1 MNKINN
7 LSKITISSCIVI
19 TLIITPWVN
28 VDSMIIPKLIML
40 ALTAAYLLPSLL
52 VIIKTNLPNM
62 DWILKSVLI
71 CVLLIIIQMIL
82 VMFFT
87 NSPFEQQFFGKT
99 GRGLGFLTYF
109 SLLILFTISIFI
121 FQKKTLSYFFNGLFY
136 SSFFSSIYSIVQ
148 FYGYDI
154 FNWVSRTNG
163 IIGTIGNPNFQSSF
177 SAIALVSSLNY
188 FIQKSWNRKILATL
202 HSLVLIYTVYLC
214 QSWQGYGLVIVTL
227 TALFLIYTWY
237 KSRVI
242 FSLSSLICFL
252 LAIPTVLGMI
262 KMGPFSDLLYKT
274 SVKSRGE
281 MWRSSFAAFKD
292 NPVFGIGLDSFGDYS
307 LMYKS
312 PIDLNGVNEFT
323 DNSHNF
329 YLEFATT
336 GGLLLLILNLTLIV
350 LTFYSFIILMKR
362 SIGFDL
368 QKAMLF
374 CVWICLIAQSIISP
388 ATIPL
393 LIWSYVLS
401 GVVIGLA
408 SENSIEYLSNI
419 SKVKSASVNFL
430 SLRWVFVILVCVLL
444 YPYYNVDRLH
454 RDSARSGDAL
464 LAIKVAQMYPQSVLR
479 YQRIGRELLESN
491 LPEQALVVA
500 RAATQFNPN
509 SFSGW
514 ALVLSNGLALDS
526 ERKEAL
532 QKLKRIDPLNPELKA
547 FKP

>member
-1 MNKINN
+1 MSN
-7 LSKITISSCIVI
+7 LSKITIGACIVT

-52 VIIKTNLPNM
+52 VIIKINLPNM
-62 DWILKSVLI
+62 NWILKSVLI

-87 NSPFEQQFFGKT
+87 NSPLEQQFFGKT

-121 FQKKTLSYFFNGLFY
+121 FQKKTIFYFFNGLFY
-136 SSFFSSIYSIVQ
+136 SSFFSSIYSILQ

-154 FNWVSRTNG
+154 FNWESRTNG

-188 FIQKSWNRKILATL
+188 FIQKSWNKKILATL
-202 HSLVLIYTVYLC
+202 HLLVLLYTIYLC
-214 QSWQGYGLVIVTL
+214 QSWQGYGLVIITL
-227 TALFLIYTWY
+227 ITILLIYTWN

-242 FSLSSLICFL
+242 FSLSSLVCFL

-262 KMGPFSDLLYKT
+262 NLGPLSDLLYKY

-281 MWRSSFAAFKD
+281 MWRSSFSASKD

-307 LMYKS
+307 LMYKNL
-312 PIDLNGVNEFT
+312 IDLNGVNEFT
-323 DNSHNF
+323 DNSHNY
-329 YLEFATT
+329 YLEFFTT
-336 GGLLLLILNLTLIV
+336 GGLLLLKLNLTLIG
-350 LTFYSFIILMKR
+350 LTFYSFIILMRR
-362 SIGFDL
+362 SIGFEL
-368 QKAMLF
+368 QTTMLF
-374 CVWICLIAQSIISP
+374 CVWICLIAQSLISP

-408 SENSIEYLSNI
+408 SENSIEYLSSI

-479 YQRIGRELLESN
+479 YQRIGRELLQSN

-514 ALVLSNGLALDS
+514 ALLLSNGLASDS

-532 QKLKRIDPLNPELKA
+532 QELKRIDPLNPELKA

>member
-7 LSKITISSCIVI
+7 LSKITIGSCIVT

-52 VIIKTNLPNM
+52 IIIKTNLHNM
-62 DWILKSVLI
+62 NWILKSVLI

-87 NSPFEQQFFGKT
+87 NSPLEQQFFGKT

-109 SLLILFTISIFI
+109 SLLILFTISIYI
-121 FQKKTLSYFFNGLFY
+121 FQKKTIFYFFNGLFY
-136 SSFFSSIYSIVQ
+136 SSFFSSIYSILQ

-154 FNWVSRTNG
+154 FNWESRTNG

-188 FIQKSWNRKILATL
+188 FIQKSWNKKILATI
-202 HSLVLIYTVYLC
+202 HSLVLLYTIYLC
-214 QSWQGYGLVIVTL
+214 QSWQGYGLVIITL
-227 TALFLIYTWY
+227 IALLLIYTWN

-242 FSLSSLICFL
+242 FSLSSLVCFL

-262 KMGPFSDLLYKT
+262 NIGPFSGLLYKY

-281 MWRSSFAAFKD
+281 MWRSSFSASKD

-307 LMYKS
+307 LMYKNL
-312 PIDLNGVNEFT
+312 IDLNGVNEFT
-323 DNSHNF
+323 DNSHNY
-329 YLEFATT
+329 YLEFFTT
-336 GGLLLLILNLTLIV
+336 GGLLLLILNLTLIG
-350 LTFYSFIILMKR
+350 LTFYSFVILMRR
-362 SIGFDL
+362 SIGFEL
-368 QKAMLF
+368 QTAMLF
-374 CVWICLIAQSIISP
+374 CVWICLIAQSLISP

-408 SENSIEYLSNI
+408 SENSIEYLSSI
-419 SKVKSASVNFL
+419 SKVKSASINFL
-430 SLRWVFVILVCVLL
+430 NLRWVFVILVFILL

-514 ALVLSNGLALDS
+514 ALVLSNGLALDT

-532 QKLKRIDPLNPELKA
+532 QELERIDPLNPEIKA